1 MSIHHNPP
9 FVTTFMYFLP
19 TFFEFF
25 GNKRLFVYK
34 RALPALAG
42 VFSRH
47 KLWYTVFIF
56 APDMVHLVIFR
67 RQNPHEKR
75 FSSFFAGVLRVS
87 RR

>member
-1 MSIHHNPP
+1 
-9 FVTTFMYFLP
+9 MYFLP

-25 GNKRLFVYK
+25 GNKRLFASKHV
-34 RALPALAG
+34 LPAPAG

-75 FSSFFAGVLRVS
+75 FSSFLPGFFAFGGNASAQWLFFLS
-87 RR
+87 